1 MVLKVVYIFVWSHLF
16 HLQEVSM
23 LVSKLA
29 VLNTM
34 SYLLMRT
41 KSVSISSQRTKV
53 KLANLCSSAAFA
65 KSSFDTFASSWNT
78 FGNTW
83 ESPHTAANT
92 VINVST
98 LTPHL
103 QNTWQGFTKLVQT
116 GWRCAL
122 QLRFHHFT
130 NMYLKL
136 LLFLNKLACW
146 TFWFCAFNLQNKEQI
161 VW

>member
-23 LVSKLA
+23 LVSKL
-29 VLNTM
+29 VVQNTM
-34 SYLLMRT
+34 SYLMMRT

-53 KLANLCSSAAFA
+53 KLANLRSSAAFA
-65 KSSFDTFASSWNT
+65 KSNFDTFVSSWNT

-83 ESPHTAANT
+83 ESPHIAAHT

-103 QNTWQGFTKLVQT
+103 PNTWPGFTKLEQT

-130 NMYLKL
+130 NIWSMMIY
-136 LLFLNKLACW
+136 CISM
-146 TFWFCAFNLQNKEQI
+146 NLTKCTSN
-161 VW
+161 

>member
-1 MVLKVVYIFVWSHLF
+1 MVLKVVYIFVWGQLL

-23 LVSKLA
+23 LVSQL
-29 VLNTM
+29 VVQNTM

-65 KSSFDTFASSWNT
+65 KSSFGTFASSWNT

-83 ESPHTAANT
+83 GSPHTAANT

-103 QNTWQGFTKLVQT
+103 PNTWQGFTKLVQT

-130 NMYLKL
+130 NVWSMRYCISMNLTYKLRLSGILSTPDEYL
-136 LLFLNKLACW
+136 AG
-146 TFWFCAFNLQNKEQI
+146 
-161 VW
+161 